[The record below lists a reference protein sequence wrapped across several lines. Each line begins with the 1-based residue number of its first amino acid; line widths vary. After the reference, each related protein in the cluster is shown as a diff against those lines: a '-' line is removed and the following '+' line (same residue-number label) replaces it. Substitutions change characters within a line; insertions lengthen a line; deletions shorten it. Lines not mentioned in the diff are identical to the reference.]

1 MRVRAA
7 SRQTGRRLRR
17 YEDARNCQEII
28 MSDLIAIVY
37 PNEHD
42 AETVRTRLFEMQKEY
57 LIEIGDAVIAVKSA
71 DGQVKLNQLF
81 STTAAGAVSGGFWG
95 MLIGTLFL
103 MPFAGAALGAA
114 TGALGGALADFGVDD
129 KFMTDLTETVQPGN
143 AVLFVL
149 IRKMTADKVLDGIKG
164 LGGVVLRTS
173 FDHEKEQ
180 KLRDALHPR
189 PATGAGA

>member
-1 MRVRAA
+1 M
-7 SRQTGRRLRR
+7 
-17 YEDARNCQEII
+17 

-37 PNEHD
+37 PNERD
-42 AETVRTRLFEMQKEY
+42 AETVRGRLFEMQKEY
-57 LIEIGDAVIAVKSA
+57 LIEIGDAVIAVKGE
-71 DGQVKLNQLF
+71 DGQIKLNQLF
-81 STTAAGAVSGGFWG
+81 STTAVGAVSGGFWG

-103 MPFAGAALGAA
+103 MPLAGAAIGAA
-114 TGALGGALADFGVDD
+114 TGALGGSLSDYGIDD
-129 KFMTDLTETVQPGN
+129 KFMKDLAETTQPGN

-180 KLRDALHPR
+180 QLRDALRAPSAPPQ
-189 PATGAGA
+189 PAA

>member
-7 SRQTGRRLRR
+7 SGQTGRRLRR
-17 YEDARNCQEII
+17 YKHAGNCQEII

>member
-1 MRVRAA
+1 
-7 SRQTGRRLRR
+7 
-17 YEDARNCQEII
+17 

-37 PNEHD
+37 PNEQD

-57 LIEIGDAVIAVKSA
+57 LIEIGDAVIAVKNA
-71 DGQVKLNQLF
+71 DGHVKLNQLF

-114 TGALGGALADFGVDD
+114 TGALGGALSDFGVDD

-173 FDHEKEQ
+173 FDHENEQ

-189 PATGAGA
+189 PVTGADA